1 MVEGGVMK
9 KIAVT
14 VIGAD
19 KIGIVAGIVTE
30 LADMN
35 INILDISQTILDG
48 IFNMTLICDMEKS
61 NEELKVVQER
71 IENLGKKMGV
81 DARAQLTDIFYS
93 MHRI

>member
-48 IFNMTLICDMEKS
+48 I
-61 NEELKVVQER
+61 
-71 IENLGKKMGV
+71 
-81 DARAQLTDIFYS
+81 
-93 MHRI
+93 

>member
-35 INILDISQTILDG
+35 YL
-48 IFNMTLICDMEKS
+48 IFN
-61 NEELKVVQER
+61 R
-71 IENLGKKMGV
+71 
-81 DARAQLTDIFYS
+81 
-93 MHRI
+93 

>member
-1 MVEGGVMK
+1 MK
-9 KIAVT
+9 KIVVT

-48 IFNMTLICDMEKS
+48 IFHMILICDMGKANVDLEI
-61 NEELKVVQER
+61 VQER
-71 IENLGKKMGV
+71 IDSLGKKMGV